1 MDSIAHDSGRSEGRF
16 KSVRYCSTPTTGLG
30 VAAVTPGDPTTA
42 PGLPIPPEEL
52 PIAYHGD
59 RRVIAEATTP
69 ASETVSE
76 TPDIVAAGGL
86 SVPPSAWPPSEAP
99 SPRTLPVPATAV
111 APGQL
116 AAGQVV
122 VIYALESIVDCLYRV
137 SRTRTD
143 NAGGRSIVRLIPA
156 AADRDPLQ
164 AVPADGAVRLRDA
177 TTGDTIARSA
187 VLYLAPD
194 RPLATAYIGPAES
207 VNGRP
212 ALRDPVDPT
221 VGARVTTVGEHD
233 VVVADPPAGRT
244 AEPTHVSFVLR
255 CAGCDYTIHPHI
267 KDTNELADVAETKFG
282 ELACPPAFEE
292 YVTAPYEDDEHPPTA
307 DHQLGN
313 PVGTTANSGES
324 GGTETGTPEA
334 TDDDSAEA
342 ADFM

>member
-1 MDSIAHDSGRSEGRF
+1 M
-16 KSVRYCSTPTTGLG
+16 V
-30 VAAVTPGDPTTA
+30 AVTPGDPTTA
-42 PGLPIPPEEL
+42 PGLPVPPEEL

-69 ASETVSE
+69 ASGTVSE
-76 TPDIVAAGGL
+76 TPDVVAAGGL
-86 SVPPSAWPPSEAP
+86 SVPPGAWPPSEAP
-99 SPRTLPVPATAV
+99 NPRTLPVPDTTV
-111 APGQL
+111 TPGQL

-122 VIYALESIVDCLYRV
+122 VIYALESVVDCLYRV

-143 NAGGRSIVRLIPA
+143 DADRGRSIARLIPA

-164 AVPADGAVRLRDA
+164 AVAADGTVRLRDA

-187 VLYLAPD
+187 ALYLTPD
-194 RPLATAYIGPAES
+194 RPLATAYIDPAES
-207 VNGRP
+207 VDERP
-212 ALRDPVDPT
+212 ALRDPADPT

-233 VVVADPPAGRT
+233 VVVADPPPGRT

-255 CAGCDYTIHPHI
+255 CAGCDYTIHPHVE
-267 KDTNELADVAETKFG
+267 DTNELADVAETKFG

-307 DHQLGN
+307 DHEPGN
-313 PVGTTANSGES
+313 PVGTTTNSGES
-324 GGTETGTPEA
+324 GDAETDTPEV